1 MPKMRWFHGIFEKN
15 CESIFCNFHTVF
27 WDESEFLERIIDIY
41 ALFFP
46 LFVVLQASEK
56 GHCPIPQISTF
67 AKLGTFGKLLLGN
80 NLCGRYYQKI
90 IHTWINVSYLFML
103 YLLIRCIGAHN
114 SFSLFMFV
122 YRTDLLYHPLSK
134 KSVSL
139 ATLIKSRTFFVNW
152 AISARTNS

>member
-1 MPKMRWFHGIFEKN
+1 MQFPH
-15 CESIFCNFHTVF
+15 CVV
-27 WDESEFLERIIDIY
+27 DESEFLERIIDIY

-56 GHCPIPQISTF
+56 GHCPISQISTF
-67 AKLGTFGKLLLGN
+67 ATLGTYGKLTLGR
-80 NLCGRYYQKI
+80 NLCGSFEKI

-122 YRTDLLYHPLSK
+122 YRTDLLCHPLSK

-139 ATLIKSRTFFVNW
+139 PALIIALFCANFCRL
-152 AISARTNS
+152 ISIYVIMW